1 MIDVALGQT
10 RLADY
15 LVESIREC
23 AAYQKCHLHVLLS
36 KLAYS
41 IQVMCAHIR
50 HYSKSHDVVQELQ
63 QVCGIARESNL
74 SIDDQIIAVYWRPKD
89 SACITMYESGFVE
102 PAYWYT
108 HGDNGFV
115 IAHFENNRCKEIDV
129 LNVCLSNDG
138 SFEKFEPPPVPKK
151 ANLNKRPAARRVAK
165 KPAKRKPSKKDP
177 SEDASLDDPGNSEN
191 DAAEDDD
198 D

>member
-1 MIDVALGQT
+1 MIDVALGQA

-50 HYSKSHDVVQELQ
+50 HYSKRHDVVQELQ

-74 SIDDQIIAVYWRPKD
+74 SIDDQIIAVHWRPKD
-89 SACITMYESGFVE
+89 SACITMHESGFVE

-138 SFEKFEPPPVPKK
+138 SFEKFEPPPIPKK
-151 ANLNKRPAARRVAK
+151 ASLKRKPAARREAK
-165 KPAKRKPSKKDP
+165 NLPKRSYRKSFFGGFR
-177 SEDASLDDPGNSEN
+177 A
-191 DAAEDDD
+191 
-198 D
+198 